1 MDASR
6 SSPFRPSMGPLG
18 AGRLRSASPSR
29 RALAIDMRR
38 IASLLRDPAGALH
51 GPHHEGM
58 NNSICSSPNSAWEPG
73 DRGAAPMTTQAT
85 QARTASLSRTI
96 IENQFTALAERINAG
111 VTTLQRQC
119 ELDRRRLTQVEK
131 KLDAKTAEADKH
143 DGRER
148 WAEVQGSVS
157 GLLEETQALARRLDG
172 LDERL
177 WARTSGSEASKQ
189 RNRDLEQQV
198 QALEQQNRLAAA
210 AAEELQKRQATKI
223 RRTEH
228 SMEEVMRRMEK
239 LEEELRQR
247 APPQRDGYMEAKFIA
262 FEQNQEAL
270 DTEIRALQ
278 ANLEDGLQQ
287 LREEFKDGQSAGA
300 LEPDDRALSALERKV
315 TGQVEEVSSNMASLR
330 VKVDRLMD
338 RVGSLAERIETAH
351 EPSIDSL
358 RVEISQARGQE
369 RRELDAE
376 IQSLKSRLQHT
387 QDSTE
392 ETCIEVREALRQAR
406 AETAAL
412 SYRPDIQEDSSW
424 MRTTEER
431 LAGHE
436 QDLFDLRE
444 RVEELIQGDPDGKP
458 LRDNEDVENIRR
470 RLEVLEEQGTAV
482 EDPETTR
489 MVQVQNTICDLV
501 EQVSKLK
508 QHASS
513 AEANSSSWQQ
523 QVKQIHSLIER
534 KQNEDAASLRVN
546 GEVEAKVGA
555 LSSQVADI
563 AARLLEVEGNLDF
576 VRETEQSSLTEAP
589 NSGVAGPGTQGSGG
603 GNAALQEKLEAV
615 ALHLEIVDDLTERLG
630 DLERKWNAGP
640 EPHGMGSPPGPL
652 SEVSFGGEAPVKAS
666 APSDHL
672 GRELGDLQLRFDAN
686 DTKLKSIHE
695 ELRTKL
701 ALAKADSQGTQA
713 QLNDLAARLGGDEQ
727 ILSTL
732 QEAPAVSFADLDALR
747 LEFADK
753 FDQMQPSTEQVEP
766 ETKDTSLIA
775 GELMEVKHVVKELS
789 EKVNSNHLNL
799 DDLQESLAQLAAN
812 TKAFEA
818 TVPGMKEEIK
828 ELRSRLPN
836 ADAEASAEQA
846 ILEKLEE
853 VDADLKYCKFECG
866 TFAKG
871 GDLGHLRDRVKELEE
886 IAQKPTKGERMIK
899 DVQELIKGKYQQQEE
914 IMKDL
919 KKFYELEARFD
930 ATKVETDTEL
940 QKLCAMINDL
950 QKEQIEEPK
959 EGESNLESMADLK
972 DQIAALEQKI
982 DSVSGEH
989 VIDRA
994 EASAEDVKLRSQVQ
1008 QQVQD
1013 IGMQLSK
1020 EVANLAEHQRDLV
1033 ETRCSLEDLN
1043 KKFDDVTGLENQI
1056 THVAERLS
1064 STESV
1069 VSTAKKELEDMRT
1082 EVTNLLGRITS
1093 TESSSCEMKKD
1104 LEGLLGPRNKIGISL
1119 NGASQSPLD
1128 EIRGRLDILSEQLAE
1143 LQSKQDFP
1151 AAPATHVAHKDSV
1164 ASGDGSLNFSLTEH
1178 TERPGA
1184 PDGSLNF
1191 SLTETAKDVTEKRFA
1206 APSPYITAEADSASD
1221 VLSDSASPASSA
1233 GRIAQSL
1240 TVEKDAPPSAPDSPN
1255 SGQKGASSSQVSA
1268 SFNEMSICP
1277 DQSVEL
1283 STELEQK
1290 CDFVEE
1296 VRPVSKPRS
1305 DRGIASSPIKEEE
1318 EIPENADAKAEPARL
1333 EPGQA
1338 ASQLRPLGPLPSR
1351 PTPAPLDSL
1360 DSLSKPKQP
1369 MFTATKADAAD
1380 ALDVLLKP
1388 KAKTLPPLTQV
1399 DESKPKEPISVT
1411 EHAAE
1416 KEKKEDDEEEE
1427 KEKKEE
1433 KMEKEEEEDDEY
1445 ENSFDDDGDD
1455 DVDDN
1460 MSVPPESIHSCSQD
1474 SV

>member
-1 MDASR
+1 MDGLPQDVLEERLQKLKAEAPEDLVRLDRGKEEAGREGDAKPAPSSPPAKSSTPATIDASPE
-6 SSPFRPSMGPLG
+6 S
-18 AGRLRSASPSR
+18 
-29 RALAIDMRR
+29 
-38 IASLLRDPAGALH
+38 
-51 GPHHEGM
+51 
-58 NNSICSSPNSAWEPG
+58 NSQCLQP
-73 DRGAAPMTTQAT
+73 
-85 QARTASLSRTI
+85 
-96 IENQFTALAERINAG
+96 
-111 VTTLQRQC
+111 TTL
-119 ELDRRRLTQVEK
+119 TQ
-131 KLDAKTAEADKH
+131 LI
-143 DGRER
+143 
-148 WAEVQGSVS
+148 
-157 GLLEETQALARRLDG
+157 L
-172 LDERL
+172 
-177 WARTSGSEASKQ
+177 GSEAAKC
-189 RNRDLEQQV
+189 
-198 QALEQQNRLAAA
+198 AAA
-210 AAEELQKRQATKI
+210 AAATGCSLSRSNWDCWSCRTSAARRRCVPACFCALNNTVNKGLDHWSSLQCLT
-223 RRTEH
+223 
-228 SMEEVMRRMEK
+228 
-239 LEEELRQR
+239 
-247 APPQRDGYMEAKFIA
+247 
-262 FEQNQEAL
+262 
-270 DTEIRALQ
+270 
-278 ANLEDGLQQ
+278 
-287 LREEFKDGQSAGA
+287 
-300 LEPDDRALSALERKV
+300 
-315 TGQVEEVSSNMASLR
+315 
-330 VKVDRLMD
+330 
-338 RVGSLAERIETAH
+338 
-351 EPSIDSL
+351 
-358 RVEISQARGQE
+358 
-369 RRELDAE
+369 
-376 IQSLKSRLQHT
+376 
-387 QDSTE
+387 
-392 ETCIEVREALRQAR
+392 AR

-1082 EVTNLLGRITS
+1082 EVTNLLGRITDF
-1093 TESSSCEMKKD
+1093 EALGEND
-1104 LEGLLGPRNKIGISL
+1104 LLKTTGEDFFTSVLGEEASL
-1119 NGASQSPLD
+1119 VD
-1128 EIRGRLDILSEQLAE
+1128 REQFQIWAV
-1143 LQSKQDFP
+1143 Q
-1151 AAPATHVAHKDSV
+1151 SV
-1164 ASGDGSLNFSLTEH
+1164 ASISVRCENRMALCWNAGQGSTNRSCSFFFTNFSSNGTMVNDQLLSIGGEQV
-1178 TERPGA
+1178 PLK
-1184 PDGSLNF
+1184 DG
-1191 SLTETAKDVTEKRFA
+1191 D
-1206 APSPYITAEADSASD
+1206 
-1221 VLSDSASPASSA
+1221 
-1233 GRIAQSL
+1233 RIALQREGEQGDTRTTL
-1240 TVEKDAPPSAPDSPN
+1240 LEFRFDLR
-1255 SGQKGASSSQVSA
+1255 G
-1268 SFNEMSICP
+1268 SI
-1277 DQSVEL
+1277 L
-1283 STELEQK
+1283 
-1290 CDFVEE
+1290 
-1296 VRPVSKPRS
+1296 
-1305 DRGIASSPIKEEE
+1305 KE
-1318 EIPENADAKAEPARL
+1318 IDI
-1333 EPGQA
+1333 
-1338 ASQLRPLGPLPSR
+1338 
-1351 PTPAPLDSL
+1351 T
-1360 DSLSKPKQP
+1360 
-1369 MFTATKADAAD
+1369 
-1380 ALDVLLKP
+1380 
-1388 KAKTLPPLTQV
+1388 
-1399 DESKPKEPISVT
+1399 
-1411 EHAAE
+1411 
-1416 KEKKEDDEEEE
+1416 
-1427 KEKKEE
+1427 
-1433 KMEKEEEEDDEY
+1433 
-1445 ENSFDDDGDD
+1445 
-1455 DVDDN
+1455 
-1460 MSVPPESIHSCSQD
+1460 
-1474 SV
+1474 